1 MSSSDKQVM
10 QKIISVIVPT
20 YNERDNI
27 KSLIERIGKSLSHD
41 NYEILVIDDNSP
53 DGTAGV
59 AESMSED
66 YPVRIIRRPGK
77 SGLASAVVEGI
88 ENSEGNIVGVIDAD
102 LQHPPELAAKLAG
115 AIIEGNDIAVA
126 SRYVQGGG
134 IDNWS
139 LFRKIAS
146 KGAIL
151 LARPLT
157 NVHDPASGYF
167 FLNKEV
173 VMGIDFKPAGFKI
186 LLEILVKG
194 KYRRIK
200 EIPYTFSEREKGK
213 SKLGLGEY
221 TSYLKLLYS
230 LYLFRLKSFF

>member
-1 MSSSDKQVM
+1 M
-10 QKIISVIVPT
+10 QKNISVIVPT

-27 KSLIERIGKSLSHD
+27 KALIERIGTSLRHD

-53 DGTAGV
+53 DGTAGI
-59 AESMSED
+59 AEGMSQD

-88 ENSEGNIVGVIDAD
+88 ENTEGNIVGVIDAD
-102 LQHPPELAAKLAG
+102 LQHPPELAAQLAG
-115 AIIEGNDIAVA
+115 AIIDGNDIAVA
-126 SRYVQGGG
+126 SRYVKGGG

-146 KGAIL
+146 KSAIL

-167 FLNKEV
+167 FFNKEV
-173 VMGIDFKPAGFKI
+173 VRGIDFKPAGFKI

-194 KYRRIK
+194 KYRRIE
-200 EIPYTFSEREKGK
+200 EIPYTFREREKGK

-230 LYLFRLKSFF
+230 LYLFRLKAFF